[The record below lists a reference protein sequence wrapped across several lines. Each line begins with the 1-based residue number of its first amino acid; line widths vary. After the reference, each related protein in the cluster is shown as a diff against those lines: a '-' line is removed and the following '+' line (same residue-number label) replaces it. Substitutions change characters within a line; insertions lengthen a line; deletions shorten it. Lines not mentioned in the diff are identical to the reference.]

1 MIMGMLDMCLL
12 ERRNIPTVQW
22 GFISE
27 SNGTSDYK
35 AFPITFNT
43 AYALATVGS
52 FTGGA
57 SWAKDLNKSGF
68 LAGNGNDYTAIGDK
82 NIYYVAIGQ

>member
-1 MIMGMLDMCLL
+1 MCV
-12 ERRNIPTVQW
+12 NACDINPHCQQW

-43 AYALATVGS
+43 AYALATVSS

-57 SWAKDLNKSGF
+57 SWAKDLNKSRF
-68 LAGNGNDYTAIGDK
+68 LAGIGNDYTAISDK
-82 NIYYVAIGQ
+82 NIYYIAIGQ